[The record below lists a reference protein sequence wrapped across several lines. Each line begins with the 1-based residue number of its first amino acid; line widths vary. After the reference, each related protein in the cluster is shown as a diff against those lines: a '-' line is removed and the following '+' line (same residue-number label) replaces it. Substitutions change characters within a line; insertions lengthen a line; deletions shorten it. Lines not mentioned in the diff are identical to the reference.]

1 MALVGQAAALRNQI
15 LVDPEIPDTW
25 LSILMP
31 AMVQRGVQP
40 QEIAQFTVLSGAAMQ
55 ALDSNAVVM
64 EGLNPENME
73 TESLI
78 NNLTDIVGGF
88 LGQGTNPLEEI
99 GDTIDDFFSSF
110 AIFG

>member
-55 ALDSNAVVM
+55 ALDSNAGVM